1 MSTSTGPI
9 RAIPPATP
17 RELPP
22 YGLVA
27 EFETAQALVNAAAK
41 ARDTGFKRM
50 DAYSP
55 FPIEGLTDAL
65 GQRPTRLPLVV
76 LLGGLVGGLTG
87 FLLQWYTSTYS
98 YHLNIAGR
106 PADIGSWPM
115 FIPVTF
121 ECTVLG
127 ASLSA
132 VFGMLGLNGLPMPY
146 HPLFNVERFALAS
159 RDRFFLAIRAIDPKF
174 DRAQTRIFLEGLGA
188 REVSEVP
195 Q

>member
-1 MSTSTGPI
+1 MSPPTTL
-9 RAIPPATP
+9 PPAIVPAPP
-17 RELPP
+17 RDLPP

-27 EFETAQALVNAAAK
+27 EFDSAQALMNAAEK
-41 ARDTGFKRM
+41 ARDAGFKRM

-65 GQRPTRLPLVV
+65 GQRPTKLPLVV
-76 LLGGLVGGLTG
+76 LIGGVVGGLGG
-87 FLLQWYTSTYS
+87 FFLQWYTSTVS
-98 YHLNIAGR
+98 YPLNIGGR
-106 PADIGSWPM
+106 PFNSWPM
-115 FIPVTF
+115 FVPVMF

-127 ASLSA
+127 ASLAA

-146 HPLFNVERFALAS
+146 HPLFHIERFALAS

-174 DRAQTRIFLEGLGA
+174 DLAGTRTFLEGLGA

>member
-1 MSTSTGPI
+1 MSTPI
-9 RAIPPATP
+9 VPTPATP
-17 RELPP
+17 PSPPRQLPP

-27 EFETAQALVNAAAK
+27 EFETAQALVNAAAQ
-41 ARDTGFKRM
+41 ARDAGFRRM

-65 GQRPTRLPLVV
+65 GQRPTKLPIVV
-76 LLGGLVGGLTG
+76 LMGGILGGLGGY
-87 FLLQWYTSTYS
+87 FLAWYTSTIS
-98 YHLNIAGR
+98 YPLNIGGR
-106 PADIGSWPM
+106 PFNSWPM

-127 ASLSA
+127 AALSA

-146 HPLFNVERFALAS
+146 HPLFHIERFALAT
-159 RDRFFLAIRAIDPKF
+159 RDRFFLAIRAVDPKF
-174 DRAQTRIFLEGLGA
+174 ELTETRRFLEGLGA

>member
-1 MSTSTGPI
+1 MSTPI
-9 RAIPPATP
+9 VPTPATP
-17 RELPP
+17 PTQPPQLPP
-22 YGLVA
+22 YGLAA
-27 EFETAQALVNAAAK
+27 EFASAQELIQAAER
-41 ARDTGFKRM
+41 ARDAGYRRM

-65 GQRPTRLPLVV
+65 GQRPTKLPLVV
-76 LLGGLVGGLTG
+76 LLGGLLGGLGG
-87 FLLQWYTSTYS
+87 FTLAWYTATYS

-106 PADIGSWPM
+106 PADIGSWPA
-115 FIPVTF
+115 FIPITF

-127 ASLSA
+127 ASLAA

-146 HPLFNVERFALAS
+146 HPLFHLERFALAS

-174 DRAQTRIFLEGLGA
+174 DLVETRRFLEGLGA
-188 REVSEVP
+188 YEVSEVP

>member
-1 MSTSTGPI
+1 MSQSLTPGPV
-9 RAIPPATP
+9 IPPQTP
-17 RELPP
+17 AQLPP

-27 EFETAQALVNAAAK
+27 EFETAQQLLSAAEQ
-41 ARDTGFKRM
+41 ARDAGFKRM

-65 GQRPTRLPLVV
+65 GQRPTKLPLVV
-76 LLGGLVGGLTG
+76 LLGGLIGGLGG
-87 FLLQWYTSTYS
+87 FLLQWYTMTQSYPFNVAGKPIDIST
-98 YHLNIAGR
+98 
-106 PADIGSWPM
+106 WPM

-146 HPLFNVERFALAS
+146 HPLFHVERFALAS

-174 DRAQTRIFLEGLGA
+174 DLAETRRFLEGLGA
-188 REVSEVP
+188 REVTEVP